1 MKKLVEYIEDVKWRV
16 LNIVGVAVCVG
27 GVLSNNVGAMQLGI
41 IVTLMAQLGLEI
53 RNSL

>member
-1 MKKLVEYIEDVKWRV
+1 MNKLIEYVEDVKWSV
-16 LNIVGVAVCVG
+16 FNLVGAAVCVG
-27 GVLSNNVGAMQLGI
+27 GIFTSNIAVMHLGI